1 MKKIVYTVCS
11 ANHLAH
17 SKTMAD
23 SFILHHP
30 EYTLYIVL
38 VDSVDGRFDL
48 NSFKSYN
55 ILEINKLGIPDFA
68 EFTHRYTII
77 ELNCAVKSFAA
88 QYLFREFSPDILLY
102 IDSDT
107 LIFNSLSIVES
118 YLIES
123 NIVLTPHYTSPLPLD
138 GLLPRERDILRSGL
152 YNAGFLGFRNSD
164 ETHRFLTWWS
174 GHMQTECHY
183 NFEEGM
189 GVDQN
194 WLNWVPLF
202 FKGVTLANDQG
213 LNVAYW
219 NLHERK
225 LTERDGRYWIND
237 EYPLLFLHI
246 SGYDFTIPEQ
256 LSRHQNRH
264 ALSSFPLLQ
273 LLLNSYME
281 KVKSNGWNFYR
292 TLPCA
297 YAKPAQKSRGI
308 MKTINALLNPF
319 KIKID
324 KIKLL

>member
-17 SKTMAD
+17 AKTMAN
-23 SFILHHP
+23 SFMAYHP

-38 VDSVDGRFDL
+38 VDSVDNRFDL
-48 NSFKSYN
+48 SLFRPYN
-55 ILEINKLGIPDFA
+55 IIEISKLGVSDFVD
-68 EFTHRYTII
+68 FTQRYTVI

-107 LIFNSLSIVES
+107 LIFNNLKTVES

-123 NIVLTPHYTSPLPLD
+123 SIVLTPHYTTPLPLD

-152 YNAGFLGFRNSD
+152 YNAGFMGFRNT
-164 ETHRFLTWWS
+164 EVTHRFLTWWS
-174 GHMQTECHY
+174 GHMKTECHY

-194 WLNWVPLF
+194 WLNWVPLLYE
-202 FKGVTLANDQG
+202 GVYLANDPG

-219 NLHERK
+219 NLHERLLCVK
-225 LTERDGRYWIND
+225 DGQYFVN
-237 EYPLLFLHI
+237 EVHPLLFLHI
-246 SGYDFTIPEQ
+246 SGYHFNQPNQ

-264 ALSSFPLLQ
+264 HLSSFPILKSLLQ
-273 LLLNSYME
+273 DYIE
-281 KVKSNGWNFYR
+281 KVKANGWDFYSGL
-292 TLPCA
+292 TCA
-297 YAKPAQKSRGI
+297 YAKPIQKSRGI
-308 MKTINALLNPF
+308 MKTINQLLAPMNIKIS
-319 KIKID
+319 KIK
-324 KIKLL
+324 

>member
-23 SFILHHP
+23 SFVAYHP
-30 EYTLYIVL
+30 DYTLYIVL
-38 VDSVDGRFDL
+38 VDKADNRFDL
-48 NSFKSYN
+48 NSFRPHN
-55 ILEINKLGIPDFA
+55 IIEISELGIP
-68 EFTHRYTII
+68 EFDLFTQRYTVI

-88 QYLFREFSPDILLY
+88 QYLFRNFSPDILLY

-107 LIFNSLSIVES
+107 LIYNKLSNVEL
-118 YLIES
+118 YLTQS
-123 NIVLTPHYTSPLPLD
+123 NIVLTPHYTTPLPED

-152 YNAGFLGFRNSD
+152 YNAGFIGFRNSP
-164 ETHRFLTWWS
+164 ETNRFLNWWS

-202 FKGVTLANDQG
+202 FNGVHLASDLG

-219 NLHERK
+219 NLHERLLSEK
-225 LTERDGRYWIND
+225 NGQYFVNGEH
-237 EYPLLFLHI
+237 PLLFLHI
-246 SGYDFTIPEQ
+246 SGYHFKLPDQ

-264 ALSSFPLLQ
+264 ELISLPVLHSLLHA
-273 LLLNSYME
+273 YAE
-281 KVKSNGWNFYR
+281 KVKSNGWEFYAG
-292 TLPCA
+292 LSCA

-308 MKTINALLNPF
+308 MKTINQLLAPIN
-319 KIKID
+319 IKIS
-324 KIKLL
+324 KAK

>member
-17 SKTMAD
+17 CKTMAD
-23 SFILHHP
+23 SFIAQHP
-30 EYTLYIVL
+30 EYSLYIVL
-38 VDSVDGRFDL
+38 VDRVDGRFDL
-48 NSFKSYN
+48 NSFKPYN
-55 ILEINKLGIPDFA
+55 IIEISELSIPDFV
-68 EFTHRYTII
+68 EFTQRYTVI

-88 QYLFREFSPDILLY
+88 QYLFREFAPDMLLY

-107 LIFNSLSIVES
+107 FIYNNLSIVES
-118 YLIES
+118 YLIQN
-123 NIVLTPHYTSPLPLD
+123 NIVITPHYTSPLPND
-138 GLLPRERDILRSGL
+138 HLLPRERDILRSGL
-152 YNAGFLGFRNSD
+152 YNAGFIGFSNSA
-164 ETHRFLTWWS
+164 ETHRFLAWWS

-202 FKGVTLANDQG
+202 FEGVYLANDPG

-225 LTERDGRYWIND
+225 LTEKDGRYWIND

-246 SGYDFTIPEQ
+246 SGYDFAKPEQ

-264 ALSSFPLLQ
+264 MLSTLPVLQ
-273 LLLNSYME
+273 LLLHHYTE
-281 KVKSNGWNFYR
+281 IVKANGWDFYR
-292 TLPCA
+292 ALPCA
-297 YAKPAQKSRGI
+297 YAKPVQKSMGI
-308 MKTINALLNPF
+308 MKTINQLLAPLNIKIN
-319 KIKID
+319 KIK
-324 KIKLL
+324 